1 MISEYVLCDMF
12 TLNEE
17 QRNIIGWVVTI
28 GMSLGVSALTVLT
41 MYCIYSLY
49 RVVKDFVKKY

>member
-1 MISEYVLCDMF
+1 MSDYILINMF
-12 TLNEE
+12 TLSEE

-41 MYCIYSLY
+41 TYCFYSLY
-49 RVVKDFVKKY
+49 KVIKNFSNKN

>member
-1 MISEYVLCDMF
+1 MF
-12 TLNEE
+12 TLSEE

-41 MYCIYSLY
+41 TYCFYSLY
-49 RVVKDFVKKY
+49 KVLKNFSNKNS

>member
-1 MISEYVLCDMF
+1 MF